1 LRKDF
6 ESTVS
11 HVLIP
16 TSNACLSIGSAW
28 ASGSVHPIALDGE
41 PKDIAPRI
49 TLETLSPDFPSL
61 QKGVLVSL
69 VFLVPPSVFSV
80 SVSGSGVF
88 KFRHTGRI
96 PF

>member
-1 LRKDF
+1 MR
-6 ESTVS
+6 
-11 HVLIP
+11 
-16 TSNACLSIGSAW
+16 IGSAW

-69 VFLVPPSVFSV
+69 AFLVPTVCSSSPLAVLGYSSLDILDIFHFEPVCLLCST
-80 SVSGSGVF
+80 
-88 KFRHTGRI
+88 K
-96 PF
+96 